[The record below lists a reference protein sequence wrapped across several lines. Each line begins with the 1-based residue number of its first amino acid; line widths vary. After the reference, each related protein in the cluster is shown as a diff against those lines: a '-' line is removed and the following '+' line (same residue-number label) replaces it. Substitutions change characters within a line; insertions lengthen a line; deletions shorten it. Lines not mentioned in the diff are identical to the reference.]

1 MSTLHWLKRHSS
13 LLEAIPS
20 AELRAAEKDVLLYIA
35 RQSVGYRREDTRHYV
50 SEAVLA
56 RKTGRAPSTVSAA
69 LSRLKQL
76 KVIRCV
82 KKGRATRHPNSWSIQ
97 NPVKWKCAWRGD
109 TPPAGEWST
118 TPVERGSTTPP
129 QRVHRHSKNLNKNQ
143 TPPPP
148 RGAAEYWQQHGAPR
162 LIHHSVPVRTWP
174 ELFAVEPAP
183 PFDRRDPGL
192 HKVPIHVHPP
202 SFEELKRVWRHLSR
216 GRIVWRTG

>member
-56 RKTGRAPSTVSAA
+56 RKTGRAPSTISAA

-76 KVIRCV
+76 KVIQCV

-97 NPVKWKCAWRGD
+97 NPAKWKCAWRGD

-148 RGAAEYWQQHGAPR
+148 RGAAEYWQQHGDILLQETPYLQRSLQSFQAAAELRDLPDPSPYVSE
-162 LIHHSVPVRTWP
+162 LI
-174 ELFAVEPAP
+174 
-183 PFDRRDPGL
+183 GL
-192 HKVPIHVHPP
+192 I
-202 SFEELKRVWRHLSR
+202 EAT
-216 GRIVWRTG
+216 GRKLT

>member
-76 KVIRCV
+76 KVIQCV

-97 NPVKWKCAWRGD
+97 NPAKWKCAWRGD

-148 RGAAEYWQQHGAPR
+148 RGAAEYWQQHGGVLLQETRYLQRSMQSFQAAAERRELPDPSPYVSE
-162 LIHHSVPVRTWP
+162 LIGFI
-174 ELFAVEPAP
+174 EAA
-183 PFDRRDPGL
+183 
-192 HKVPIHVHPP
+192 
-202 SFEELKRVWRHLSR
+202 
-216 GRIVWRTG
+216 GRKLT